1 MCPTNLDDSF
11 DIPPPPGYTCK
22 LCGVRGQHYNTL
34 CPLNRE
40 KTSLTQ
46 QRRNAY
52 AAPSVGS
59 TRETEPPI
67 EADQR
72 PARVRESSAE
82 SNRSRAGSNI
92 RPKSDDTAALHAVH
106 DASRSEHREKYRSQ
120 RRHRKAQKSFSPRSR
135 GDGYVDQY
143 RLSRSPAQ
151 ERSWRSSNR
160 ERSSHR
166 SSREGRE
173 RNIDASRRHGGRQH
187 EMRRSPKES
196 RSKQRSKR
204 SRSRHSRTRD
214 DRSYRDRS
222 MSSVR
227 PQRRH
232 YDIDSR
238 PSDHGRLRYNESDY
252 GGDEEVWF
260 DAPEHPIYQRSSEQP
275 QTPLTGTRMNSMTP
289 CPSEDTAGVDSGSV
303 GESISR
309 ASPSAVAEADI
320 FIRNF
325 RNLQD
330 SRNLQNQRNL
340 QGQQSLKNQRNLE
353 NQRVL
358 RDQIRNDLI
367 DVACTQGMSTI
378 MEHVCSDED
387 LYLYRDGN
395 GALCRMVTNPPY
407 SDEVVRLFAHRT
419 NPIIHSKSKRAVASS
434 FLDAPVESKF
444 ENCESSRRFQRD
456 FEN

>member
-1 MCPTNLDDSF
+1 MLPDRNIGRSIVPSGAIGKPKNRSLLALVVTGMLTSIVF
-11 DIPPPPGYTCK
+11 R
-22 LCGVRGQHYNTL
+22 VRQL
-34 CPLNRE
+34 
-40 KTSLTQ
+40 
-46 QRRNAY
+46 RNARG
-52 AAPSVGS
+52 VHQ
-59 TRETEPPI
+59 TENVLRI
-67 EADQR
+67 DRAEK
-72 PARVRESSAE
+72 AE
-82 SNRSRAGSNI
+82 SETLTRVEDMEVGNM
-92 RPKSDDTAALHAVH
+92 KCDVL
-106 DASRSEHREKYRSQ
+106 
-120 RRHRKAQKSFSPRSR
+120 PRS
-135 GDGYVDQY
+135 
-143 RLSRSPAQ
+143 L
-151 ERSWRSSNR
+151 
-160 ERSSHR
+160 
-166 SSREGRE
+166 
-173 RNIDASRRHGGRQH
+173 
-187 EMRRSPKES
+187 
-196 RSKQRSKR
+196 
-204 SRSRHSRTRD
+204 
-214 DRSYRDRS
+214 
-222 MSSVR
+222 
-227 PQRRH
+227 
-232 YDIDSR
+232 
-238 PSDHGRLRYNESDY
+238 ESDY

-340 QGQQSLKNQRNLE
+340 QDQQSLKNQRNLE